1 MEINIAS
8 IRKDY
13 AREALTRDSVQQDPR
28 GQFQSWLQEAI
39 TAALPE
45 PTAMVLSTVSNEGRP
60 SSRVV
65 LLKGVR
71 EQGFV
76 WFTNYASNKGAD
88 LDSTPYASLLFF
100 WPELERQIRI
110 SGPVGKVSQ
119 QESLDYFSS
128 RPLESRLSAWASH
141 QSSVVASRDILQR
154 QFEQAAE
161 RFADGEVPLPPTWG
175 GYILSPDSFEFW
187 QGRPSRL
194 HDRISYR
201 KVGNEWV
208 IERLSP

>member
-1 MEINIAS
+1 M
-8 IRKDY
+8 RKDY
-13 AREALTRDSVQQDPR
+13 AREELTMDSVQQDPR

-88 LDSTPYASLLFF
+88 LDATPYASLLFF

-110 SGPVGKVSQ
+110 SGPVDKVSQ

-128 RPLESRLSAWASH
+128 RPLESRLSAWASQ